1 MNQIRAYK
9 PVIWRIFTTSAS
21 IASLLG
27 LFLSLNGD
35 TPWHWWMWVLACIA
49 ASAFLVFIIFEF
61 RGHGSV
67 KVYSKTER
75 QKIRNYM
82 SQWIEHG
89 GRVAIWTRDH
99 SWINDD
105 GMKRLLRRKAE
116 SHELIMCLPDQTP
129 FTKELAGLG
138 AEIVAYGKA
147 AGLPTVRFTIANYER
162 DGSAVAIGRPSG
174 QFHVISEY
182 GSKSESGNDVALL
195 LAQDA
200 IRLARQFGNLKS

>member
-9 PVIWRIFTTSAS
+9 AVIWRIFTTSAS
-21 IASLLG
+21 IASVLG

-35 TPWHWWMWVLACIA
+35 APWRWWMWVLLCTATA
-49 ASAFLVFIIFEF
+49 AFFVTIVFEF
-61 RGHGSV
+61 RGHEPV

-99 SWINDD
+99 TWIDD
-105 GMKRLLRRKAE
+105 DEMKRLLRRKAE
-116 SHELIMCLPDQTP
+116 SRELIMCLPVQTP
-129 FTKELAGLG
+129 FTTELAGLG
-138 AEIVAYGKA
+138 AEIVAYGSA
-147 AGLPTVRFTIANYER
+147 AGLPTVRFTIANFER

-174 QFHVISEY
+174 EFHVISEY
-182 GSKSESGNDVALL
+182 GSKSDNGSDVALL

-200 IRLARQFGNLKS
+200 IRLARQFGSLKS